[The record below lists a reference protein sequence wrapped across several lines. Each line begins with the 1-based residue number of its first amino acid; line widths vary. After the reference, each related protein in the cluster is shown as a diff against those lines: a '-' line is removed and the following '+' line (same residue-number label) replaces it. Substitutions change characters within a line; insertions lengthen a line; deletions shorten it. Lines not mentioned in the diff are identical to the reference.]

1 MDSFYV
7 FIFRNDVWI
16 YIVSVMGL
24 VWFINELGKSQRHLR
39 QAVFGLEKE
48 RGRRAR
54 SSAIGFILFFSLVL
68 SVVYYVNS
76 QVIPTLPQTLFKPA
90 TPTPDIFTT
99 PLSSPTP
106 LGAVEMAPPTATVPL
121 VPTIT
126 LPGQLIE
133 ATPAL
138 VDGTAETAIETP
150 TPSGPT
156 STPFVACTLDLNIS
170 EPRGGG
176 FVSGNVSFSGTA
188 DFANFGSYT
197 LEANG
202 PETSGQWASLTGRSP
217 DRPVRDSFLASVNLS
232 QWRSG
237 PYLIRLRGTDSF
249 GTDVGYCVIQVT
261 LNN

>member
-16 YIVSVMGL
+16 YIISVLGL
-24 VWFINELGKSQRHLR
+24 FWFLNELIRSQRQLR

-54 SSAIGFILFFSLVL
+54 SSAIGFILFFGLVL

-76 QVIPTLPQTLFKPA
+76 QVIPTMPASMFKPA

-106 LGAVEMAPPTATVPL
+106 LGAVEIAPPTATVPL

-126 LPGQLIE
+126 LQGQPAQ
-133 ATPAL
+133 ATTPPL
-138 VDGTAETAIETP
+138 EGTTESDETP
-150 TPSGPT
+150 TPAGPT

-188 DFANFGSYT
+188 DFAEFGSYT

-202 PETSGQWASLTGRSP
+202 PETSGQWASLIGRSP

-237 PYLIRLRGTDSF
+237 PYLIRLRGTNSF